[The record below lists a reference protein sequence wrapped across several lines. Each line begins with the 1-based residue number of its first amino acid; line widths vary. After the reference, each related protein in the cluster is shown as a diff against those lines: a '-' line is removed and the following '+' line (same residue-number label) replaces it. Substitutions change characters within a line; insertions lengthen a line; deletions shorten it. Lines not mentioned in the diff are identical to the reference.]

1 MRGSRKFEGIRG
13 RVWYWGGPMYIF
25 GNLTMYTY
33 EIRISI
39 SVCVGGV
46 SDTHPTD
53 PSPPLASPLCLCMRI
68 VLIKTALKNTTP
80 VNGNTIDNASA

>member
-25 GNLTMYTY
+25 GNLTMHTY

-39 SVCVGGV
+39 SVGGV

-53 PSPPLASPLCLCMRI
+53 PSPPIAPPPPFAWEL
-68 VLIKTALKNTTP
+68 LIKTALKNTTP